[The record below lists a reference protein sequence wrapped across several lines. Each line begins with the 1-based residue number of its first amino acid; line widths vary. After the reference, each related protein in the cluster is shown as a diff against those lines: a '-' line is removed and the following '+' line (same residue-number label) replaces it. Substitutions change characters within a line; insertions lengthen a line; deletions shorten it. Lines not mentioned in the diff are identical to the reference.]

1 MEDKAQELDLITQ
14 STQKILLQAG
24 KAIVRRNPLL
34 KDHLEDLVQET
45 YLEFLRNYPRLQNH
59 PNIPGWLVETLRR
72 KAMDKAKRL
81 CKEYDRSYIPIDEDQ
96 TFETFVVDPSE
107 TPEEAYIHR
116 EDAEKLH
123 QTITQELGEEA
134 YSILKEHYVDGVPI
148 AVLADRHGT
157 TADAFKMRLY
167 RWRGKLREKVEKIFY

>member
-59 PNIPGWLVETLRR
+59 PNIPG
-72 KAMDKAKRL
+72 
-81 CKEYDRSYIPIDEDQ
+81 
-96 TFETFVVDPSE
+96 
-107 TPEEAYIHR
+107 
-116 EDAEKLH
+116 
-123 QTITQELGEEA
+123 
-134 YSILKEHYVDGVPI
+134 
-148 AVLADRHGT
+148 
-157 TADAFKMRLY
+157 
-167 RWRGKLREKVEKIFY
+167 